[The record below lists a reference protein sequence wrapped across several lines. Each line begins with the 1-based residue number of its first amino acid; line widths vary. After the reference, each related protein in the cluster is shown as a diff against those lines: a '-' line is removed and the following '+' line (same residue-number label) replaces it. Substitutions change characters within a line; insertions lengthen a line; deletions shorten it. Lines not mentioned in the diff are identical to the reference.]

1 MVCFAGRSGRAVYPC
16 GLSDALA
23 AVHAC
28 PVRVQGRS
36 RGRLKG

>member
-1 MVCFAGRSGRAVYPC
+1 MACFAGRSGKRYPC

>member
-1 MVCFAGRSGRAVYPC
+1 MACFAGRSGIGYPC